1 MRINEVAGAIGNI
14 LLSGKSNEIRKND
27 ILEEINF
34 IRDCIRDGSD
44 YMVEYATGDDKG
56 EVVDVIYA
64 SIKVDRILE
73 CLYDI
78 VNDK

>member
-1 MRINEVAGAIGNI
+1 MGINEAVDAIRNI
-14 LLSGKSNEIRKND
+14 LLSGELNEIRKDD

-34 IRDCIRDGSD
+34 IRDYIRDGND
-44 YMVEYATGDDKG
+44 YMIEYATGDGK
-56 EVVDVIYA
+56 EKAINVIYA

-78 VNDK
+78 VNNK